1 MGSSMKFLIKFFVSF
16 LTLVISNSVV
26 AQNYPNKPIKLLVPF
41 GAGGITDVVARA
53 FAEPLSAELGQQVIV
68 ENKPGAGGNIAAE
81 LLKTSASDGYTLML
95 TTIGVVAVNPHTYAT
110 IKFDSLKDFSYISTV
125 AETPHVIAINPSVPA
140 KNLSELIKL
149 AKDKPESISFGTAG
163 YGSSPYQG
171 MEILQTSTGVKFLH
185 VPFKSGAES
194 VTNVI
199 GGQVSMTFE
208 AIPVVMPQA
217 QAGKLRVL
225 GIASAKRNSAAA
237 DLLTTAELGFP
248 GVVSGSV
255 SGLIGPAGLPAEVIA
270 RLNKAARAA
279 LSDPKLRAKLQA
291 QGTSA
296 EGSTSAQFFD
306 LVKSEHSK
314 WGKLMSNVPK
324 Q

>member
-1 MGSSMKFLIKFFVSF
+1 MNFLIKFFVSF
-16 LTLVISNSVV
+16 FALVISSSVFS
-26 AQNYPNKPIKLLVPF
+26 QNFPSKPIKLLVPF

-53 FAEPLSAELGQQVIV
+53 FAEPLSAELGQQIIV

-81 LLKTSASDGYTLML
+81 LLKTSTPDGYTVML
-95 TTIGVVAVNPHTYAT
+95 TTIGVVAVNPHTYST
-110 IKFDSLKDFSYISTV
+110 IKFDSLKDFTYISTV
-125 AETPHVIAINPSVPA
+125 ADTPHVIAINPSIPA
-140 KNLSELIKL
+140 KNMSELIKL
-149 AKDKPESISFGTAG
+149 AKDKPDSISFGTAG

-171 MEILQTSTGVKFLH
+171 MEILQTATGVKFLH

-225 GIASAKRNSAAA
+225 GIASAKRNPAAA

-248 GVVSGSV
+248 GVVSGSA
-255 SGLIGPAGLPAEVIA
+255 SGLIGPAGLPAEVIT
-270 RLNKAARAA
+270 RLNKAARVA
-279 LSDPKLRAKLQA
+279 LSDPKLRANLQA

-296 EGSTSAQFFD
+296 EGSTPTQFFD
-306 LVKSEHSK
+306 LVKSEHTK

>member
-1 MGSSMKFLIKFFVSF
+1 LV
-16 LTLVISNSVV
+16 LVISNSVV

>member
-1 MGSSMKFLIKFFVSF
+1 MKFLIKFSLSF
-16 LTLVISNSVV
+16 LVLVISNSVV

-199 GGQVSMTFE
+199 GGQVLMTFE

>member
-1 MGSSMKFLIKFFVSF
+1 MKFLIKFSLSF
-16 LTLVISNSVV
+16 LVLVISNSVV

-199 GGQVSMTFE
+199 GGQVLMTFE

-314 WGKLMSNVPK
+314 WGKLMSNIPK

>member
-1 MGSSMKFLIKFFVSF
+1 MGSSMKFLIKFSLSF
-16 LTLVISNSVV
+16 LVLVISNSVV

-149 AKDKPESISFGTAG
+149 AKDKAESISFGTAG

-279 LSDPKLRAKLQA
+279 LSDPKLRAKLQS

-314 WGKLMSNVPK
+314 WGKLMSNIPK

>member
-1 MGSSMKFLIKFFVSF
+1 
-16 LTLVISNSVV
+16 
-26 AQNYPNKPIKLLVPF
+26 
-41 GAGGITDVVARA
+41 
-53 FAEPLSAELGQQVIV
+53 
-68 ENKPGAGGNIAAE
+68 
-81 LLKTSASDGYTLML
+81 ML
-95 TTIGVVAVNPHTYAT
+95 TTIGVVAVNPHTYST
-110 IKFDSLKDFSYISTV
+110 IKFDSLKDFTYISTV
-125 AETPHVIAINPSVPA
+125 ADTPHVIAINPSIPA
-140 KNLSELIKL
+140 KNMSELIKL
-149 AKDKPESISFGTAG
+149 AKDKPDSISFGTAG

-171 MEILQTSTGVKFLH
+171 MEILQIATGTKFLH

-225 GIASAKRNSAAA
+225 GIASAKRNPAAP
-237 DLLTTAELGFP
+237 DLLTTAELGFS
-248 GVVSGSV
+248 GVLSGSV
-255 SGLIGPAGLPAEVIA
+255 SGLIGPAGLSQDIVAK
-270 RLNKAARAA
+270 LNKAARAA
-279 LSDPKLRAKLQA
+279 LNDPKLKARLQA

-296 EGSTSAQFFD
+296 EGSTPAQFFD
-306 LVKSEHSK
+306 LVKSEYSK

>member
-1 MGSSMKFLIKFFVSF
+1 MGSSMKFSTKFLVPFVALIF
-16 LTLVISNSVV
+16 SNSVI
-26 AQNYPNKPIKLLVPF
+26 AQSYPNKPIKLLVPF

-53 FAEPLSAELGQQVIV
+53 FAEPFSAELGQQIIV

-81 LLKTSASDGYTLML
+81 LLKTSAPDGYTLML
-95 TTIGVVAVNPHTYAT
+95 TTIGVVAVNPHTYST

-140 KNLSELIKL
+140 KNMSELIKL
-149 AKDKPESISFGTAG
+149 AKNKPDGISFGTAG

-171 MEILQTSTGVKFLH
+171 MEILQTSTGTKFLH

-225 GIASAKRNSAAA
+225 GIASAKRNPAAA

-248 GVVSGSV
+248 GVISGSV
-255 SGLIGPAGLPAEVIA
+255 SGLIGPAGMPAEVIEK
-270 RLNKAARAA
+270 LNKAARAA
-279 LSDPKLRAKLQA
+279 LSDPKLRARLQA

-296 EGSTSAQFFD
+296 EGSTPAQFFD
-306 LVKSEHSK
+306 LVKSEYSK
-314 WGKLMSNVPK
+314 WGNLMSNVPK

>member
-1 MGSSMKFLIKFFVSF
+1 M
-16 LTLVISNSVV
+16 
-26 AQNYPNKPIKLLVPF
+26 
-41 GAGGITDVVARA
+41 
-53 FAEPLSAELGQQVIV
+53 GQQVII

-81 LLKTSASDGYTLML
+81 LLKTSAPDGYTLML
-95 TTIGVVAVNPHTYAT
+95 TTIGVVAVNPHTYST
-110 IKFDSLKDFSYISTV
+110 IKFDSLKDFTYISTV

-140 KNLSELIKL
+140 KNLSDLIKL

-171 MEILQTSTGVKFLH
+171 MEILQTATGIKFLH

-225 GIASAKRNSAAA
+225 GIASVKRNPAAS
-237 DLLTTAELGFP
+237 DLSTTAELGFF

-255 SGLIGPAGLPAEVIA
+255 SGLIGPAGLPPDIIIK
-270 RLNKAARAA
+270 LNKAARAA
-279 LSDPKLRAKLQA
+279 LSDLKLRANLQA

-296 EGSTSAQFFD
+296 EGSTPTQFFD

-314 WGKLMSNVPK
+314 WGKIMSNVPK

>member
-1 MGSSMKFLIKFFVSF
+1 MGSSMNFLIKFFVSF
-16 LTLVISNSVV
+16 FALIISSSVFS
-26 AQNYPNKPIKLLVPF
+26 QNFPSKPIKLLVPF

-53 FAEPLSAELGQQVIV
+53 FAEPLSAELGQQIIV

-81 LLKTSASDGYTLML
+81 LLKTSTPDGYTVML
-95 TTIGVVAVNPHTYAT
+95 TTIGVVAVNPHTYST
-110 IKFDSLKDFSYISTV
+110 IKFDSLKDFTYISTV
-125 AETPHVIAINPSVPA
+125 ADTPHVIAINPSIPA
-140 KNLSELIKL
+140 KNMSELIKL
-149 AKDKPESISFGTAG
+149 AKDKPDSISFGTAG

-171 MEILQTSTGVKFLH
+171 MEILQTATGTKFLH

-225 GIASAKRNSAAA
+225 GIASAKRNPAAP
-237 DLLTTAELGFP
+237 DLLTTAELGFS
-248 GVVSGSV
+248 GVLSGSV
-255 SGLIGPAGLPAEVIA
+255 SGLIGPAGLSQDIVAK
-270 RLNKAARAA
+270 LNKAARAA
-279 LSDPKLRAKLQA
+279 LNDPKLKARLQA

-296 EGSTSAQFFD
+296 EGSTPAQFFD
-306 LVKSEHSK
+306 LVKSEYSK

>member
-1 MGSSMKFLIKFFVSF
+1 MNFLIKFFVSF
-16 LTLVISNSVV
+16 FALVISSSVFS
-26 AQNYPNKPIKLLVPF
+26 QNFPSKPIKLLVPF

-53 FAEPLSAELGQQVIV
+53 FAEPLSAELGQQIIV

-81 LLKTSASDGYTLML
+81 LLKTSTPDGYTVML
-95 TTIGVVAVNPHTYAT
+95 TTIGVVAVNPHTYST
-110 IKFDSLKDFSYISTV
+110 IKFDSLKDFTYISTV
-125 AETPHVIAINPSVPA
+125 ADTPHVIAINPSIPA
-140 KNLSELIKL
+140 KNMSELIKL
-149 AKDKPESISFGTAG
+149 AKDKPDSISFGTAG

-171 MEILQTSTGVKFLH
+171 MEILQTATGTKFLH

-225 GIASAKRNSAAA
+225 GIASAKRNPAAA
-237 DLLTTAELGFP
+237 DLSTTAELGFP

-255 SGLIGPAGLPAEVIA
+255 SGVIGPAGLPAEVVA
-270 RLNKAARAA
+270 KLNKAARAA

-296 EGSTSAQFFD
+296 EGSTPAQFFD
-306 LVKSEHSK
+306 LVKSEYSR

>member
-1 MGSSMKFLIKFFVSF
+1 MKFLIKFFVSF

-171 MEILQTSTGVKFLH
+171 MEILQIATGTKFLH
-185 VPFKSGAES
+185 IPFKSGAES

-208 AIPVVMPQA
+208 AIPVVMSQA

-255 SGLIGPAGLPAEVIA
+255 SGLIAPAGLPAEVIA
-270 RLNKAARAA
+270 RLNKASRAA

-314 WGKLMSNVPK
+314 WGKLMSNFPK

>member
-1 MGSSMKFLIKFFVSF
+1 MKFLVKFLISF
-16 LTLVISNSVV
+16 LVLVISNSVI

-53 FAEPLSAELGQQVIV
+53 FAEPFSTELGQQVIV

-81 LLKTSASDGYTLML
+81 QLKTSAPDGYTLML

-125 AETPHVIAINPSVPA
+125 AETPHVIAINPSVSA
-140 KNLSELIKL
+140 KNMSELIKL

-171 MEILQTSTGVKFLH
+171 MEILQTATGAKFLH

-225 GIASAKRNSAAA
+225 GIASVKRNPAAA

-255 SGLIGPAGLPAEVIA
+255 SGLIGPVGLPADVIA

-296 EGSTSAQFFD
+296 EGSTPTQFFD
-306 LVKSEHSK
+306 LVKSEYSK

>member
-1 MGSSMKFLIKFFVSF
+1 MGSSMNFLIKFFVSF
-16 LTLVISNSVV
+16 FALVISSSVFS
-26 AQNYPNKPIKLLVPF
+26 QNFPSKPIKLLVPF

-53 FAEPLSAELGQQVIV
+53 FAEPLSAELGQQIIV

-81 LLKTSASDGYTLML
+81 LLKTSTPDGYTVML
-95 TTIGVVAVNPHTYAT
+95 TTIGVVAVNPHTYST
-110 IKFDSLKDFSYISTV
+110 IKFDSLKDFTYISTV
-125 AETPHVIAINPSVPA
+125 ADTPHVIAINPSIPA
-140 KNLSELIKL
+140 KNMSELIKL
-149 AKDKPESISFGTAG
+149 AKDKPDSISFGTAG

-171 MEILQTSTGVKFLH
+171 MEILQTATGVKFLH

-225 GIASAKRNSAAA
+225 GIASAKRNPAAA

-248 GVVSGSV
+248 GVVSGSA
-255 SGLIGPAGLPAEVIA
+255 SGLIGPAGLPAEVIT
-270 RLNKAARAA
+270 RLNKAARVA
-279 LSDPKLRAKLQA
+279 LSDPKLRANLQA

-296 EGSTSAQFFD
+296 EGSTPTQFFD
-306 LVKSEHSK
+306 LVKSEHTK

>member
-1 MGSSMKFLIKFFVSF
+1 MKFLIKFSLSF
-16 LTLVISNSVV
+16 LVLVISNSVV

>member
-1 MGSSMKFLIKFFVSF
+1 MGSSMKFLIKFSLSF
-16 LTLVISNSVV
+16 LVLVISNSVV

-199 GGQVSMTFE
+199 GGQVLMTFE

>member
-1 MGSSMKFLIKFFVSF
+1 MKYLLKFFLS
-16 LTLVISNSVV
+16 LSILIITNSVA
-26 AQNYPNKPIKLLVPF
+26 AQNYPNKPIKLIVPF

-53 FAEPLSAELGQQVIV
+53 FAEPLSAELGQQVII

-81 LLKTSASDGYTLML
+81 LLKNSAPDGYTLML

-110 IKFDSLKDFSYISTV
+110 IKFDSLQDFTYISTV

-171 MEILQTSTGVKFLH
+171 MEILQAATGIKFLH

-225 GIASAKRNSAAA
+225 GIASVKRNPAAS
-237 DLLTTAELGFP
+237 DLATTAELGFS
-248 GVVSGSV
+248 GVISGSV
-255 SGLIGPAGLPAEVIA
+255 SGLIGPAGLPPDVIA
-270 RLNKAARAA
+270 KLNKAAKAA
-279 LSDPKLRAKLQA
+279 LSDLKLRTNLQA
-291 QGTSA
+291 QGTSP
-296 EGSTSAQFFD
+296 EGSTPTQFFD
-306 LVKSEHSK
+306 LVKLEHSK

>member
-1 MGSSMKFLIKFFVSF
+1 MKFLIKFFVSF

-171 MEILQTSTGVKFLH
+171 MEILQIATGTKFLH
-185 VPFKSGAES
+185 IPFKSGAES

-208 AIPVVMPQA
+208 AIPVVMSQA

-255 SGLIGPAGLPAEVIA
+255 SGLIAPAGLPAEVIA
-270 RLNKAARAA
+270 RLNKASRAA

-306 LVKSEHSK
+306 LVKSEH
-314 WGKLMSNVPK
+314 
-324 Q
+324 

>member
-1 MGSSMKFLIKFFVSF
+1 MKFLIKFSLSF
-16 LTLVISNSVV
+16 LVLVISNSVV

-149 AKDKPESISFGTAG
+149 AKDKAESISFGTAG

-279 LSDPKLRAKLQA
+279 LSDPKLRAKLQS

-314 WGKLMSNVPK
+314 WGKLMSNIPK

>member
-81 LLKTSASDGYTLML
+81 LLKTSASDGYILML

-314 WGKLMSNVPK
+314 WGKLMSNIPK

>member
-1 MGSSMKFLIKFFVSF
+1 LV
-16 LTLVISNSVV
+16 LVISNSVV

-279 LSDPKLRAKLQA
+279 LSDPKLRAKLQS

-314 WGKLMSNVPK
+314 WGKLMSNIPK

>member
-1 MGSSMKFLIKFFVSF
+1 MNFLIKFFVSF
-16 LTLVISNSVV
+16 FALIISSSVFS
-26 AQNYPNKPIKLLVPF
+26 QNFPSKPIKLLVPF

-53 FAEPLSAELGQQVIV
+53 FAEPLSAELGQQIIV

-81 LLKTSASDGYTLML
+81 LLKTSTPDGYTVML
-95 TTIGVVAVNPHTYAT
+95 TTIGVVAVNPHTYST
-110 IKFDSLKDFSYISTV
+110 IKFDSLKDFTYISTV
-125 AETPHVIAINPSVPA
+125 ADTPHVIAINPSIPA
-140 KNLSELIKL
+140 KNMSELIKL
-149 AKDKPESISFGTAG
+149 AKDKPDSISFGTAG

-171 MEILQTSTGVKFLH
+171 MEILQTATGTKFLH

-225 GIASAKRNSAAA
+225 GIASAKRNPAAA
-237 DLLTTAELGFP
+237 DLSTTAELGFP

-255 SGLIGPAGLPAEVIA
+255 SGLIGPAGLPAEVVA
-270 RLNKAARAA
+270 KLNKAARAA

-296 EGSTSAQFFD
+296 EGSTPAQFFD
-306 LVKSEHSK
+306 LVKSEYSR

>member
-1 MGSSMKFLIKFFVSF
+1 MGSSMKFLIKFSLSF
-16 LTLVISNSVV
+16 LVLVISNSVV